1 MQTENS
7 LPLSLLDIKEKLDYQ
22 SRITTKQ
29 STIKAIKETG
39 YDTQEALTYFPQLMK
54 DCAEAK
60 RKYNDLQT
68 RIDYT
73 MDVVTKVSEEL
84 AQEARTNRRLR
95 RAIMALHGEDYWKII
110 QKAERG
116 YYELLNEE
124 K

>member
-1 MQTENS
+1 MDSEKT
-7 LPLSLLDIKEKLDYQ
+7 LPLSPQKEDYS

-29 STIKAIKETG
+29 STLKAIKETG
-39 YDTQEALTYFPQLMK
+39 YDTQEALNYFPQLLK

-60 RKYNDLQT
+60 RKYEDLRL

-73 MDVVTKVSEEL
+73 MDVVTKASEEL
-84 AQEARTNRRLR
+84 TQEARTNRRLR

-116 YYELLNEE
+116 YYELLGEQD